1 MIQVDIKYHT
11 KHIIIDVISI
21 DIPNHLQ
28 INSKALKRLYPV
40 NQIEGHFF
48 FLNLH
53 CNLNFDSSLFD

>member
-48 FLNLH
+48 
-53 CNLNFDSSLFD
+53 S